1 MLNIGFVLA
10 VDADSNRHTSQR
22 SINMAKSTA
31 LERLWNCGHITTGRD
46 ISGNAAQEWQPRTNE
61 SEITSGAAMSVR
73 TYQVPCL

>member
-1 MLNIGFVLA
+1 
-10 VDADSNRHTSQR
+10 
-22 SINMAKSTA
+22 MAKSTA